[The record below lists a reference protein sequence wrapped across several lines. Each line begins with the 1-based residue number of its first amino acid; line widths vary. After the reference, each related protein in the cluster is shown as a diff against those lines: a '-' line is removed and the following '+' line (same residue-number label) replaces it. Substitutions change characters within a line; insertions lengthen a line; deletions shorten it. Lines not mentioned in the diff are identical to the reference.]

1 MALEEIRQALE
12 QNNQVIKIE
21 ITDQVNEQVGAFSD
35 LHEKRN
41 FTSSPIKT
49 GKEEKFD
56 EKKEPDNNENSTIMR
71 EKN

>member
-49 GKEEKFD
+49 GKEE
-56 EKKEPDNNENSTIMR
+56 
-71 EKN
+71 

>member
-1 MALEEIRQALE
+1 M
-12 QNNQVIKIE
+12 
-21 ITDQVNEQVGAFSD
+21 GAFSD

-49 GKEEKFD
+49 GKEQKFD
-56 EKKEPDNNENSTIMR
+56 EKKEQDNNENSTLMR